1 MQKRLFFLV
10 AMLLTMTL
18 TAVAQVTTSSMAGKV
33 TFEGSDETII
43 GATVQAVHEP
53 SGTRYTAVT
62 NANGRYAIQ
71 GMRTGGPYNVTV
83 SYIGHQTKTL
93 RGITLQLAETYIL
106 DVWLSEDANQLT
118 EVLVSGKASKFSV
131 EKTGAVTNITSAQ
144 ITNLPTVSRSIT
156 DVTRLSPY
164 GGNGMSFVGSDGR
177 LANFTIDGANFNN
190 NFGLSSNLPGGGN
203 PVSIDAIEEMQ
214 VVIAPFDVRQTNFI
228 GGGVHAITKSGTN
241 TFKGSAYI
249 YHQNENLRGDAVER
263 EQISGARDK
272 DRTTTYGF
280 TLGGPIIKDKLFF
293 FMNFEKDSDTYPNVY
308 GYTTGTTTSKV
319 DMAKALEIYDAVVA
333 QSKAA
338 GYEYTGSLP
347 SNQDNYTKSNK
358 ATVKL
363 DWNINK
369 ANKLSFRWG
378 LVDAKKLNSTSGAS
392 SLCATD
398 YSYDFVSKTNNFVAE
413 LQSRLSDNLSNELRV
428 SYVRVRDHREPKG
441 DPFPMIQINNVGG
454 GTLYLGNERSSEK
467 NHLYQDSYVIT
478 DNLTWYKDNHT
489 ITFGTHNEFYTF
501 TNLFLQDVY
510 GTYYFS
516 NPSDFLTSF
525 KLNQYRVQLVNTD
538 ITGTED
544 WEPTF
549 HAGQFGLYAQ
559 DKWAVNDKFELT
571 YGLRLDMPVFFDVP
585 DENEPFTAYAKSRG
599 WDVKTNQMPKATPLF
614 SPRVGFRYDIAGD
627 GKYILRGGVGLFTGR
642 IPFVWFSNNFS
653 NTGVQFQTYNVY
665 SSGLGGVAAIKY
677 NPKGQ
682 AEVATAL
689 TPGGSQTINVMDP
702 DFKMAQTA
710 KLDLGFDFNAL
721 GIDWT
726 VEGIYSKTINDI
738 LYNQLSYEANNT
750 TYGATYTDQSFDTR
764 PMYTR
769 TAGVSPF
776 NNIYMLT
783 NTNKGRTINLMLQA
797 QKSFPFGLDLN
808 ASYTYTNAKGV
819 FNGTSS
825 VAQSNFNYNYHH
837 SNPNSPEMGNSAF
850 NIPHQIKVSASYH
863 KSYGRGNAWTTSAGA
878 VYIGTSGA
886 AYSIY
891 YYGDLNN
898 DSSNGNDLMW
908 IPTDA
913 QVEKMTF
920 VANSDYTAAQQ
931 ADNMKAWLGSER
943 YLKDHRGEYY
953 DRYADNMPFESHFD
967 LHLGQ
972 KYSFRVAGQIHSV
985 ELTADLINAANL
997 LNPKW
1002 GRSYGGGLN
1011 GYFSP
1016 VTYKGSGKFQF
1027 LQPAD
1032 YTMFNYSDFAS
1043 RWKLQLGLRYS
1054 F

>member
-1 MQKRLFFLV
+1 MRNAFKSILLAFTTLIAGTV
-10 AMLLTMTL
+10 AF
-18 TAVAQVTTSSMAGKV
+18 AQVTTSAISGKIV
-33 TFEGSDETII
+33 DASGESVP
-43 GATVQAVHEP
+43 GATVIAVHNP
-53 SGTRYTAVT
+53 SGTQYYAVTSNEGRYT
-62 NANGRYAIQ
+62 IQ
-71 GMRTGGPYNVTV
+71 GMRPGGPYTVTV
-83 SYIGHQTKTL
+83 SLLGYKDAVVDDVNLQLGQTKNVAPV
-93 RGITLQLAETYIL
+93 LAESSIS
-106 DVWLSEDANQLT
+106 LSESVVVAQTDA
-118 EVLVSGKASKFSV
+118 A
-131 EKTGAVTNITSAQ
+131 KTGASQAINQREIQ
-144 ITNLPTVSRSIT
+144 EMPSIT
-156 DVTRLSPY
+156 RGISDVARVNPFIRTDSE
-164 GGNGMSFVGSDGR
+164 GAMSFAGTNNRYNS
-177 LANFTIDGANFNN
+177 FQIDGAMNN
-190 NFGLSSNLPGGGN
+190 DIFGLTKSGSNGGQAGAQ
-203 PVSIDAIEEMQ
+203 PVTMETIDQIQ
-214 VVIAPFDVRQTNFI
+214 INVAPFDVRQSGFT
-228 GGGVHAITKSGTN
+228 GGSINAITKSGTN
-241 TFKGSAYI
+241 EFHGSVYG
-249 YHQNENLRGDAVER
+249 YGYNQNLIGRYTKANGKK
-263 EQISGARDK
+263 SDK
-272 DRTTTYGF
+272 YDDELSYQAGVSV
-280 TLGGPIIKDKLFF
+280 GGPIIKDKLFF

-710 KLDLGFDFNAL
+710 
-721 GIDWT
+721 
-726 VEGIYSKTINDI
+726 
-738 LYNQLSYEANNT
+738 
-750 TYGATYTDQSFDTR
+750 
-764 PMYTR
+764 
-769 TAGVSPF
+769 
-776 NNIYMLT
+776 
-783 NTNKGRTINLMLQA
+783 
-797 QKSFPFGLDLN
+797 
-808 ASYTYTNAKGV
+808 
-819 FNGTSS
+819 
-825 VAQSNFNYNYHH
+825 
-837 SNPNSPEMGNSAF
+837 
-850 NIPHQIKVSASYH
+850 
-863 KSYGRGNAWTTSAGA
+863 
-878 VYIGTSGA
+878 
-886 AYSIY
+886 
-891 YYGDLNN
+891 
-898 DSSNGNDLMW
+898 
-908 IPTDA
+908 
-913 QVEKMTF
+913 
-920 VANSDYTAAQQ
+920 
-931 ADNMKAWLGSER
+931 
-943 YLKDHRGEYY
+943 
-953 DRYADNMPFESHFD
+953 
-967 LHLGQ
+967 
-972 KYSFRVAGQIHSV
+972 
-985 ELTADLINAANL
+985 
-997 LNPKW
+997 
-1002 GRSYGGGLN
+1002 
-1011 GYFSP
+1011 
-1016 VTYKGSGKFQF
+1016 
-1027 LQPAD
+1027 
-1032 YTMFNYSDFAS
+1032 
-1043 RWKLQLGLRYS
+1043 
-1054 F
+1054 